1 MAEAIAPTRPHEFSD
16 TVGAL
21 PSYTPPTVRFRT
33 LKFSDGRVIEI
44 ALSDIVVLVGPN
56 NAGKSVALEELEQW
70 VRGTSRSQVI
80 TSAILHHTGTSEDF
94 ATYLDRHTQI
104 TVQGGSISIKGPGF
118 SAGIGT
124 NDIKTLW
131 PKQISTFA
139 PLFCTR
145 VNTET
150 RITESNPAPAIAV
163 LKDTPSHPIHL
174 LYQNDELEDTI
185 SKYFQKAFGKELIV
199 FRLGGNEIPL
209 LVGHRPTLTDEEDR
223 LSRTYNERLL
233 ASSLQLSEQG
243 DGMRSFAS
251 VILRLLAPTTPSVL
265 LLDEP
270 EAFLHPP
277 QARLLGEIIA
287 QNKPTEAQL
296 FVATHSPDVLH
307 GLITI
312 APENLHVLRMQRDG
326 NVNRV
331 LELDKELVKEV
342 SRDPLMMQS
351 SVMSGVFHE
360 RVIICESDADC
371 MFYSSV
377 LDVPKVHGDR
387 YPDVLFIHANG
398 KHRMATL
405 AGTLVQLGV
414 PVDVIADM
422 DILNDINDLKK
433 IVESL
438 NGNWNEMASSARNF
452 KTAIEE
458 LKPWLTGIEI
468 KKGIENTLEK
478 VPETGPFPSDLQS
491 KISEQ
496 FRKASPWDAIKQAGT
511 HAIPADQATHQ
522 FNKLDSLCRAVGL
535 WIVPVGEVEGF
546 CRTIGGHGPKWVQK
560 VLEERDVEKDTELQA
575 ARDFLSKLWAAK

>member
-1 MAEAIAPTRPHEFSD
+1 MAEAIAPTLPHEFSD
-16 TVGAL
+16 TVDEP
-21 PSYTPPTVRFRT
+21 PSYTPPTVRFQT
-33 LKFSDGRVIEI
+33 LEFSDGGVIEI

-70 VRGTSRSQVI
+70 VRGKSRSKVI
-80 TSAILHHTGTSEDF
+80 KSAILHHTGTSDDF

-104 TVQGGSISIKGPGF
+104 TDKGGSISIKGPGF
-118 SAGIGT
+118 SVGIGT
-124 NDIKTLW
+124 NDIKTMW
-131 PKQISTFA
+131 PTQILSFA

-145 VNTET
+145 VKTET
-150 RITESNPAPAIAV
+150 RITESNPTPAFAV

-209 LVGHRPTLTDEEDR
+209 LIGHRPTLTDGEDR
-223 LSRTYNERLL
+223 LSRTYNELL
-233 ASSLQLSEQG
+233 LTSSLQLSEQG

-251 VILRLLAPTTPSVL
+251 VILRLLASTTPSVL

-296 FVATHSPDVLH
+296 FIATHSPDVLH

-377 LDVPKVHGDR
+377 LNVPKVHGDR

-433 IVESL
+433 IVETL

-458 LKPWLTGIEI
+458 HKPWLTGLEI
-468 KKGIENTLEK
+468 KKGIANILEK

-491 KISEQ
+491 KIGEQ

-522 FNKLDSLCRAVGL
+522 FSKLDSLCRAVGL

-546 CRTIGGHGPKWVQK
+546 CKTIGGHGPKWV
-560 VLEERDVEKDTELQA
+560 
-575 ARDFLSKLWAAK
+575 